1 MASEYSVNIKLNTS
15 QVKKDLKTIGDGI
28 GNLGKQQSK
37 GAKSALSDAE
47 KQLKLE
53 NTSLALKNRGLGLSL
68 KALPLQLK
76 GVKLDEAALK
86 IQQAATDAEKFE
98 FDLAKNSLLL
108 ADKQIKKAQIL
119 LKVNKDTTKNKVAQE
134 KLQKQMASPIGGSKF
149 MMGSPAQMAF
159 SGGPSVPIGGSRFI
173 PGSPAQLA
181 FSARTGGP
189 RSPIGGSTS
198 IPGSPAFL
206 RNQQR
211 SRLRGFDV
219 GSALI
224 SGGFPLL
231 FGQGPVTAAAGA
243 LGGGIGGMFGQMG
256 GFAGGIAAT
265 TAVQSL
271 SNFTKAI
278 GELGNALSRPTE
290 NIGSLVEKLG
300 LANDPAGRLALRLE
314 KLGLTSS
321 ASALLMEEF
330 TKQTGKSPD
339 ALKNAAE
346 EINEMNKS
354 LATFGLKLQLLGAE
368 VITPIVDLLNKI
380 PFGSIGEKLKPLGN
394 FLLFGPGG
402 NPTETINR
410 MKGISNIPASEG
422 NAIIGG
428 VPLNPDF
435 GKTTAQLGKTSAL
448 EALASQTEFTR
459 NILPLQQSLELEKQR
474 FSLSSQDLTLKREAN
489 KLDLKSKE
497 LELLKSQAA
506 IKTNQDLDLKIEKLT
521 AEVDL
526 QKQIFE
532 NAQILADPIKAQT
545 IQLDQQMRV
554 LLNSGHQVVALS
566 QAISSSF
573 EQSFKGII
581 SGTMSV
587 QDGFR
592 NMLNS
597 IANHFLNTAAKM
609 MANQM
614 QRSLL
619 GFLGNNLF
627 GGFFGGGM
635 MGGAGGGYFDPVTG
649 LGVAGPNFGLANGG
663 TARAGKTHLVGER
676 GPELFTPGVTGTV
689 TPNHALGGSTNIVVN
704 VDASGS
710 SVEGDEEGGRQLGS
724 IISAAIQAQLI
735 QEKRPGGLLS

>member
-1 MASEYSVNIKLNTS
+1 MASEYSVNIKLNTA
-15 QVKKDLKTIGDGI
+15 QVKNDLKTIGDGI
-28 GNLGKQQSK
+28 NNLGKKQAKGSK
-37 GAKSALSDAE
+37 AALTDAE
-47 KQLKLE
+47 KQLRLE

-76 GVKLDEAALK
+76 GIKLDEAALK
-86 IQQAATDAEKFE
+86 IQQAATEAEKFE

-108 ADKQIKKAQIL
+108 ADKEIKKAQIL
-119 LKVNKDTTKNKVAQE
+119 LKVNKDTTKTVATRV
-134 KLQKQMASPIGGSKF
+134 KLQKLGPTSPLPGLGSGAPLGLRGVEAFPVKNPGAMHGMAFPPKLRGPTSPIGGS
-149 MMGSPAQMAF
+149 
-159 SGGPSVPIGGSRFI
+159 
-173 PGSPAQLA
+173 L
-181 FSARTGGP
+181 TL
-189 RSPIGGSTS
+189 
-198 IPGSPAFL
+198 PGSPAFL
-206 RNQQR
+206 RNQAR
-211 SRLRGFDV
+211 SGLRGFDFQ
-219 GSALI
+219 SALI

-231 FGQGPVTAAAGA
+231 FGQGPVGALAGG

-256 GFAGGIAAT
+256 GFAGGIVAT
-265 TAVQSL
+265 AAVQSI

-278 GELGNALSRPTE
+278 GELGTVLSRPTE

-321 ASALLMEEF
+321 ASALLMEKF
-330 TKQTGKSPD
+330 TEQTGKSPD
-339 ALKNAAE
+339 VLKNAAQ

-368 VITPIVDLLNKI
+368 VITPIVDALNKI
-380 PFGSIGEKLKPLGN
+380 PFGAIGNKIKPIAN
-394 FLLFGPGG
+394 LLMFGQFEDPS
-402 NPTETINR
+402 ETINK

-435 GKTTAQLGKTSAL
+435 GKTPAQIGKTSAL

-474 FSLSSQDLTLKREAN
+474 FTLNSQQLSVKREAN

-526 QKQIFE
+526 QRQIFE

-545 IQLDQQMRV
+545 IQLDQQMAV
-554 LLNSGHQVVALS
+554 LLDRGSQIVALS
-566 QAISSSF
+566 QTISSSF

-581 SGTMSV
+581 NGTMSV

-619 GFLGNNLF
+619 GFLGKSLF
-627 GGFFGGGM
+627 GGLFGGG
-635 MGGAGGGYFDPVTG
+635 GDVFAGFN
-649 LGVAGPNFGLANGG
+649 AGPTDPNTLTMANFANGG
-663 TARAGKTHLVGER
+663 RPRVGKTAIVGER

-689 TPNHALGGSTNIVVN
+689 TPNHALGGSTTVVVN

-710 SVEGDEEGGRQLGS
+710 NVEGDEQQGRQLGLAL
-724 IISAAIQAQLI
+724 SAAIESELI
-735 QEKRPGGLLS
+735 KQKRPGGLLA

>member
-1 MASEYSVNIKLNTS
+1 MIDKVVLLDKAIT
-15 QVKKDLKTIGDGI
+15 
-28 GNLGKQQSK
+28 LGQYY
-37 GAKSALSDAE
+37 G
-47 KQLKLE
+47 
-53 NTSLALKNRGLGLSL
+53 SLTDTVVYTQGVGLS
-68 KALPLQLK
+68 
-76 GVKLDEAALK
+76 
-86 IQQAATDAEKFE
+86 
-98 FDLAKNSLLL
+98 
-108 ADKQIKKAQIL
+108 
-119 LKVNKDTTKNKVAQE
+119 
-134 KLQKQMASPIGGSKF
+134 
-149 MMGSPAQMAF
+149 
-159 SGGPSVPIGGSRFI
+159 
-173 PGSPAQLA
+173 
-181 FSARTGGP
+181 AR
-189 RSPIGGSTS
+189 
-198 IPGSPAFL
+198 
-206 RNQQR
+206 
-211 SRLRGFDV
+211 
-219 GSALI
+219 
-224 SGGFPLL
+224 
-231 FGQGPVTAAAGA
+231 
-243 LGGGIGGMFGQMG
+243 
-256 GFAGGIAAT
+256 
-265 TAVQSL
+265 
-271 SNFTKAI
+271 
-278 GELGNALSRPTE
+278 
-290 NIGSLVEKLG
+290 
-300 LANDPAGRLALRLE
+300 LRLE

-339 ALKNAAE
+339 VLKNAAE

-402 NPTETINR
+402 DPTETVNR

-435 GKTTAQLGKTSAL
+435 GKTTAQIGKTSAL
-448 EALASQTEFTR
+448 EALAGQTEFNR
-459 NILPLQQSLELEKQR
+459 NILPLQQSLDIEKQR
-474 FSLSSQDLTLKREAN
+474 FTLSSQDLAVKREAN
-489 KLDLKSKE
+489 KLDLKNKE
-497 LELLKSQAA
+497 LSLLKQQAA
-506 IKTNQDLDLKIEKLT
+506 IETNDALNLKIEKLT

-554 LLNSGHQVVALS
+554 LLNTGHQVVALS

-619 GFLGNNLF
+619 GFLGNSLF

-635 MGGAGGGYFDPVTG
+635 MGGAGGGYFDPMTG

-710 SVEGDEEGGRQLGS
+710 NVEGDEQQSRELGLV
-724 IISAAIQAQLI
+724 ISAAIQAQI
-735 QEKRPGGLLS
+735 VQEKRPGGLLA